1 MEVVVAPLIVIIENN
16 ELPLAVAAAVA
27 ALVFVAVVT
36 VTATVVVYSRDVN
49 VDFHSA
55 SICPCLRS
63 LTYSGSQY
71 ALPLILNGV
80 GSLKTTTAILTTAVS
95 YIQ

>member
-16 ELPLAVAAAVA
+16 GLPLAVAAAVA

-55 SICPCLRS
+55 SIRHCLQS

-71 ALPLILNGV
+71 ALPLIL
-80 GSLKTTTAILTTAVS
+80 
-95 YIQ
+95 